1 MTETMVAAETV
12 AKTAK
17 AVIVEEK
24 TYTVDE
30 YFELEKR
37 STIRHEYH
45 FGKLI
50 AMPGESKN
58 ANEIAQNCAFAFRNE
73 LRKRGFRIFMQD
85 VRTIVKDNK
94 IYRYPDVVVADEKDD
109 SDSHNITKPR
119 ILIEVTSD
127 SSKYR
132 DSVTKLR
139 EYSKLPSLDYYVVI
153 DQEIMSVEVYSRLE
167 NGWHYELLE
176 ERSETISFVLFDMT
190 ISLETIYENITFP
203 EGITK
208 SDIEETAP

>member
-17 AVIVEEK
+17 PVVVEEK
-24 TYTVDE
+24 TYTTAE

-58 ANEIAQNCAFAFRNE
+58 ANEIAQNCAFAFRQS

-85 VRTIVKDNK
+85 VRTIVKDDK

-109 SDSHNITKPR
+109 NNSHNITKPR

-132 DSVTKLR
+132 DRVTKLQ
-139 EYSKLPSLDYYVVI
+139 EYSKMPCLDYYIII
-153 DQEIMSVEVYSRLE
+153 DQEMMSVQVYSRLD

-176 ERSETISFVLFDMT
+176 EKSETITFTLFDMT
-190 ISLETIYENITFP
+190 ISLETIYENITFL
-203 EGITK
+203 EGATK
-208 SDIEETAP
+208 SDIEETAS